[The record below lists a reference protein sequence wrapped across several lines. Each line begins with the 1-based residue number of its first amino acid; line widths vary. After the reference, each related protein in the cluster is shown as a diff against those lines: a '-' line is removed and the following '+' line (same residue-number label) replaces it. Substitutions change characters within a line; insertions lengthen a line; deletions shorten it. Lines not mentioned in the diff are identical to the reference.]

1 MMMTWRARSWAGA
14 SKDGQEHLWPLSTR
28 AHIIAWHARAGGGA
42 PVAPPPGAT
51 HRSCTR
57 VRDGGWEGCGEAMR
71 PRLEGMPLSERVSE
85 RVSES
90 SVGVGWVNAQSPLR
104 AFLLPI
110 FSQHVGGC
118 RENFSRSSLES
129 IGCALRACVGPILA
143 AAHAVVGRLS
153 CLVAPHAHAHTHS
166 AQGSKRR
173 REVMRWVCTQKE
185 QRMLE

>member
-1 MMMTWRARSWAGA
+1 M
-14 SKDGQEHLWPLSTR
+14 
-28 AHIIAWHARAGGGA
+28 GGGRA
-42 PVAPPPGAT
+42 VG
-51 HRSCTR
+51 RRCG
-57 VRDGGWEGCGEAMR
+57 RDWRGCHFQRELLG
-71 PRLEGMPLSERVSE
+71 
-85 RVSES
+85 